1 MLAKTGRD
9 AFMDEAAQR
18 YPMYHWDSNKGYPTA
33 DHRDAIARFGP
44 SPLHR
49 MTFRLLPDPTLP
61 GL

>member
-1 MLAKTGRD
+1 
-9 AFMDEAAQR
+9 
-18 YPMYHWDSNKGYPTA
+18 MYHWDSNKGYPTA